1 MGIAR
6 LYLEHVY
13 QWFGLPKKVIT
24 DRDPRFTSHFGK
36 ALAARLGIHQ
46 NLSTAFHPQTD
57 GLSERKNQWVEQ
69 YLRLVTSSQ
78 PEDWSTWLPIAT
90 AVHNNRRNATT
101 GLSPNQILLGYET
114 TLIPTSHV
122 ETNNVAAPT

>member
-1 MGIAR
+1 M
-6 LYLEHVY
+6 
-13 QWFGLPKKVIT
+13 
-24 DRDPRFTSHFGK
+24 SHFGK
-36 ALAARLGIHQ
+36 AMTMRLGIQQ
-46 NLSTAFHPQTD
+46 NLSTAFPPQTD

-90 AVHNNRRNATT
+90 AIHNNWRNTTT

-114 TLIPTSHV
+114 TLIPSAFSD
-122 ETNNVAAPT
+122 TNNQTPLQQTEQMARSRE